1 MIELVCSFLAVV
13 LIHELGHMLMIM
25 LCNKIEKRPLF
36 DFVITIDWKHVAVVH
51 EKFVRTSFNMMVAL
65 AGPLFPVLCSLVLFM
80 IWKHP
85 VSHQLL
91 FFSLLNSVMLHPA
104 CPDGKNITA
113 SLKEMKERK
122 K

>member
-13 LIHELGHMLMIM
+13 VIHELGHMLMVM

-51 EKFVRTSFNMMVAL
+51 ETFARPSFNMMVAL
-65 AGPLFPVLCSLVLFM
+65 AGPLFPVLCSIVLFM

-91 FFSLLNSVMLHPA
+91 FFSLLNMVMLHPA

-122 K
+122 R

>member
-13 LIHELGHMLMIM
+13 VIHELGHMLMIM

-51 EKFVRTSFNMMVAL
+51 ETFARPSFNMMVAL
-65 AGPLFPVLCSLVLFM
+65 AGPLFPVLCSIVLFM

-91 FFSLLNSVMLHPA
+91 FFSLLNTVMLHPA

-122 K
+122 R

>member
-1 MIELVCSFLAVV
+1 MIELVFSFLAVV
-13 LIHELGHMLMIM
+13 VIHELGHMLMVM
-25 LCNKIEKRPLF
+25 LCNKIEKRPPF

-51 EKFVRTSFNMMVAL
+51 ETFARPSFNMMVAL
-65 AGPLFPVLCSLVLFM
+65 AGPLFPVLCSIVLFM

-91 FFSLLNSVMLHPA
+91 FFSLLNTVMLHPA

-122 K
+122 R

>member
-13 LIHELGHMLMIM
+13 VIHELGHMLMVM

-51 EKFVRTSFNMMVAL
+51 ETFARPSFNMMVAL
-65 AGPLFPVLCSLVLFM
+65 AGPLFPVLCSIVLFM

-91 FFSLLNSVMLHPA
+91 FFSLLNTVMLHPA

-122 K
+122 R

>member
-13 LIHELGHMLMIM
+13 LIHELGHMLMVM
-25 LCNKIEKRPLF
+25 VCNKIEKRPLF

-51 EKFVRTSFNMMVAL
+51 EKFVRQSFNMMVAL
-65 AGPLFPVLCSLVLFM
+65 AGPLFPVLCSIVLFM

-91 FFSLLNSVMLHPA
+91 FFSLLNTVMLHPA

-122 K
+122 R

>member
-1 MIELVCSFLAVV
+1 MIELVFSFLAVV
-13 LIHELGHMLMIM
+13 VIHELGHMLMVM
-25 LCNKIEKRPLF
+25 LCNKIEKRPPF
-36 DFVITIDWKHVAVVH
+36 DFVITIDWKHVAIVH
-51 EKFVRTSFNMMVAL
+51 ETFARPSFNMMVAL
-65 AGPLFPVLCSLVLFM
+65 AGPLFPVLCSIVLFM

-91 FFSLLNSVMLHPA
+91 FFSLLNTVMLHPA

-122 K
+122 R